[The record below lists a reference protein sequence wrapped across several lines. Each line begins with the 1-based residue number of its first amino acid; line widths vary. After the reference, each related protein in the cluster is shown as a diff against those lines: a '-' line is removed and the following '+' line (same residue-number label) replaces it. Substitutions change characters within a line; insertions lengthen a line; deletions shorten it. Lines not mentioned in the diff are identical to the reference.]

1 MAITMYYRVDFYEGA
16 IDDKKVVFSLEP
28 STVPVAFA
36 VGDFLDSRAG
46 RKILYHLIALP
57 NHGG

>member
-1 MAITMYYRVDFYEGA
+1 VDFYEGA